1 LLERNQAD
9 NCFEAREHVRVEEV
23 ANELT
28 TSVNIFCESMR
39 KHEASVNKEVQVM
52 QIGSTWIFQKLVLSD
67 GTRRF
72 ALPTLRAR
80 AVALPRAN

>member
-1 LLERNQAD
+1 MCSKLQAGQDPRQQEQVTLLVLI
-9 NCFEAREHVRVEEV
+9 CPM
-23 ANELT
+23 
-28 TSVNIFCESMR
+28 I
-39 KHEASVNKEVQVM
+39 
-52 QIGSTWIFQKLVLSD
+52 VLSD

>member
-1 LLERNQAD
+1 VV
-9 NCFEAREHVRVEEV
+9 FELGHQPVLVPGTFKQSNGLDSRGLKMDQYRSEMQTA
-23 ANELT
+23 
-28 TSVNIFCESMR
+28 ES
-39 KHEASVNKEVQVM
+39 
-52 QIGSTWIFQKLVLSD
+52 LVLSD

>member
-1 LLERNQAD
+1 MFVSVLNYTAIPVDIPAFAPHFTPLARPNNPLLLSLPMIV
-9 NCFEAREHVRVEEV
+9 HSMVRP
-23 ANELT
+23 
-28 TSVNIFCESMR
+28 R
-39 KHEASVNKEVQVM
+39 R
-52 QIGSTWIFQKLVLSD
+52 VLSD